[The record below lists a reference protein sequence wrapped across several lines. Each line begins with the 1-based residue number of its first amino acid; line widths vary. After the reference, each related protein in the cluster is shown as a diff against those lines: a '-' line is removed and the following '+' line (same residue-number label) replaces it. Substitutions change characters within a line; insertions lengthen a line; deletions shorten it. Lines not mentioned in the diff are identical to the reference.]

1 MTSMQTHQ
9 QTGTTNNVEYDLYSE
24 IHSLLK
30 GNAALEQYIQDAKK
44 EGDKEVESCFESLHD
59 QNKQHVEKLRKMIA
73 KRLTKS

>member
-1 MTSMQTHQ
+1 MQTHQ